1 MPENASCEVER
12 RKRHESTPN
21 LENYMDAFFNLT
33 NGILVI
39 ALIGVIIFYVQ
50 YRKRQM

>member
-1 MPENASCEVER
+1 
-12 RKRHESTPN
+12 
-21 LENYMDAFFNLT
+21 MDAFFNLT

-39 ALIGVIIFYVQ
+39 LLIAVIIFYVQ

>member
-1 MPENASCEVER
+1 
-12 RKRHESTPN
+12 
-21 LENYMDAFFNLT
+21 MDAFFNWT
-33 NGILVI
+33 NGLLVI